1 MLHVKHAQSCTGQRR
16 SLAKHTLKTGLFW
29 AGLIACLFSML
40 SVAHA
45 ETPTIEAFT
54 QNMTEKSGF
63 IPMYYDADQDKVYLA
78 VPTTNDQYLFQSSMP
93 YGVGSNDIGL
103 DRGQLGQTRLVS
115 FDRFGNKLLLK
126 QHNTEYRATYGS
138 AAEKQ
143 SIDEAFADSVIAGFA
158 IVAMDESAALIDY
171 TPFLLS
177 DIHGIAN
184 RLSRTKQGSF
194 NVDKMRSGVYLPK
207 TKGFEKNTELEA
219 LVTFAGKSPGAYL
232 QQVTP
237 DAESVSVHLHHSFVA
252 LPDSNYTPRV
262 YHPYSGY
269 WKFRYFDYSTPISEP
284 TEQRFI
290 TRHRLHK
297 KSPHAAM
304 SEAVEPIVYYLDPG
318 IPEPVLSSLREGA
331 SWWNQAFEA
340 AGYKDAFQV
349 KVLPEGADPMDVRYN
364 VINWVHR
371 ATRGW
376 SYGSSVVDP
385 RTGEIVK
392 GHVTLGSLRVRQDY
406 LIALG
411 LTSPFKDGNKDTTP
425 QQAMALDRIKQL
437 SAHEVG
443 HTLGIAH
450 NFAASEND
458 RASVMDYPHPRISL
472 VNGKISLE
480 GAYDKGIGEW
490 DKHAI
495 AYGYQDF
502 SGSDNVASAEAEGLA
517 KLIVQTRNKGL
528 KFKSDS
534 DTRSARHG
542 SSNGHM
548 WENGSNPLDAF
559 DEISA
564 IRELALTNLGL
575 NTLPE
580 KSSLSSLENALVPI
594 YLLHRY
600 QLEAVAKQ
608 VGGLH
613 YEYERKGDYTTPQG
627 QKFVAPAEQERA
639 MQQLI
644 TATTAQY
651 LAFPEAVLALIPPT
665 AYGDDVTREHFKGKM
680 GLMLDPVSAAGSAAN
695 FAFEL
700 LLHPERLNR
709 LHWQAYSSKD
719 RSRKVDVAL
728 LIKQI
733 LNVHWYK
740 NEATSPLNQRLKLV
754 ALNAIMKAVN
764 NEALAPD
771 VKLAAQD
778 ALLEFTKWLED
789 EADDGHYEVIY
800 DQFKSYWKYGTW
812 NGGFDVEPLP
822 PGSPI

>member
-1 MLHVKHAQSCTGQRR
+1 MLHIKHAFSPTTRMLLPIGRLLQLFTVMLVCMF
-16 SLAKHTLKTGLFW
+16 SLLPKAY
-29 AGLIACLFSML
+29 AQ
-40 SVAHA
+40 
-45 ETPTIEAFT
+45 TPTIAEFT
-54 QNMTEKSGF
+54 EGMTEKSGL
-63 IPMYYDADQDKVYLA
+63 IPLYYSSNEDKIYLA
-78 VPTTNDQYLFQSSMP
+78 VPNNNAQFLFQSSMP

-103 DRGQLGQTRLVS
+103 DRGQLGQTRLIS
-115 FDRFGNKLLLK
+115 FERFGNKVLLK
-126 QHNTEYRATYGS
+126 QHNTEYRATRGS
-138 AAEKQ
+138 EAEKQ
-143 SIDEAFADSVIAGFA
+143 SIDEAFADSVIAGFT
-158 IVAMDESAALIDY
+158 IVAKNDSANLIDY

-177 DIHGIAN
+177 DVHGISN
-184 RLSRTKQGSF
+184 RLAGTNQGNFS
-194 NVDKMRSGVYLPK
+194 VDKTRSGVYLPK
-207 TKGFEKNTELEA
+207 TKGFVNNTELEA
-219 LVTFAGKSPGAYL
+219 LVTFAGKSPGDYL

-252 LPDSNYTPRV
+252 LPDDNYTPRV

-269 WKFRYFDYSTPISEP
+269 WKFRYFDYSTPISES

-297 KSPHAAM
+297 KSPHASM

-318 IPEPVLSSLREGA
+318 IPEPVMSSLKEGA

-385 RTGEIVK
+385 RTGEIIK

-411 LTSPFKDGNKDTTP
+411 LTGPFSDGNTDTSA

-458 RASVMDYPHPRISL
+458 RASVMDYPHPKISL
-472 VNGKISLE
+472 VDGKVSLVD
-480 GAYDKGIGEW
+480 AYDKGIGVW
-490 DKHAI
+490 DKHAV

-502 SGSDNVASAEAEGLA
+502 GSSNAQDAVEVEGLA
-517 KLIVQTRNKGL
+517 KLIVQARNKGL

-534 DTRSARHG
+534 DTRSSRHG

-548 WENGSNPLDAF
+548 WENGSDPLTAF

-564 IRELALTNLGL
+564 IRRVALSNLGL

-580 KSSLSSLENALVPI
+580 GSSLSSLENALVPI

-627 QKFVAPAEQERA
+627 QQFVAPSVQQRA
-639 MQQLI
+639 MEQLI
-644 TATTAQY
+644 NASTSQY
-651 LAFPEAVLALIPPT
+651 LELPQSVLNLIPPS
-665 AYGDDVTREHFKGKM
+665 AYGDDITREHFKGKM

-695 FAFEL
+695 FALEL

-709 LHWQAYSSKD
+709 LQWQAHNSKD
-719 RSRKVDVAL
+719 RRRKVDVTL
-728 LIKQI
+728 LVKQI
-733 LNVHWYK
+733 LAVHWYK
-740 NEATSPLNQRLKLV
+740 SSSASPLDERLKLV
-754 ALNAIMKAVN
+754 ALNAIMRAV
-764 NEALAPD
+764 EDKALAPE

-778 ALLEFTKWLED
+778 ALVEFTQWLEN
-789 EADDGHYEVIY
+789 EADDGRYEVIY
-800 DQFKSYWKYGTW
+800 DQFKTYWKYGEY